1 MFRYEAAQDGQQSF
15 EGHFTYRLGQ
25 LFRRAFSA
33 LIANWSVQLKQGRS
47 RFYILHR
54 YQELFLLLSLGVLF
68 LRDFIFLENSILDT
82 IICQPLR
89 VLLLTAMK
97 ALLCPSLAQVF

>member
-33 LIANWSVQLKQGRS
+33 LIANWSVQLKQGR
-47 RFYILHR
+47 FYSVHR
-54 YQELFLLLSLGVLF
+54 IVLA
-68 LRDFIFLENSILDT
+68 T
-82 IICQPLR
+82 
-89 VLLLTAMK
+89 
-97 ALLCPSLAQVF
+97 

>member
-89 VLLLTAMK
+89 VLLLTAM
-97 ALLCPSLAQVF
+97 